1 MLKKILSAK
10 KIMLARLLSIC
21 MVSIA
26 CSTVAAET
34 NSASALR
41 EKHAALEQ
49 QLQQN
54 QFQQPL
60 VIESTE
66 TAKGL
71 KGDVYAVLDHP
82 ITAVRTGL
90 SDPAHW
96 CDVLILHIN
105 TKFCQAT
112 MGRSGTMLN
121 VHIGKKTHEEL
132 NDAKGVEFNYRL
144 AAATPEY
151 MEVLLDAR
159 DGPMGTSDYRIQLE
173 AAPLPNGKTFLH
185 LTFSHSVNLSGRLAM
200 QTYLATIGRGKVGFT
215 VTGSSR
221 DGHPEYIAGVR
232 GLVERNTMRYYLAI
246 DAYLDAANAA
256 PSAQFEKRLH
266 NWFTAAERYPR
277 QLHEITLEDYL
288 TMKRAEYARQQIVR

>member
-1 MLKKILSAK
+1 ML
-10 KIMLARLLSIC
+10 
-21 MVSIA
+21 SIA
-26 CSTVAAET
+26 CSAVAAET

-71 KGDVYAVLDHP
+71 KGDIYAVLDHP
-82 ITAVRTGL
+82 IGTVRTGL

-112 MGRSGTMLN
+112 TGSSGTTLN
-121 VHIGKKTHEEL
+121 VHIGKKTNEEL
-132 NDAKGVEFNYRL
+132 NDAKSVEFNYRL
-144 AAATPEY
+144 AAASPDY
-151 MEVLLDAR
+151 LEVLLDAR

-173 AAPLPNGKTFLH
+173 AAPLPDGKTFLH
-185 LTFSHSVNLSGRLAM
+185 LIFSYSVNLSGRLAI

-215 VTGSSR
+215 LAESGR
-221 DGHPEYIAGVR
+221 NGEPEYIAGVR

-256 PSAQFEKRLH
+256 PSARFEKRLH
-266 NWFTAAERYPR
+266 NWFTATERYPR
-277 QLHEITLEDYL
+277 QLHEITQEEYL
-288 TMKRAEYARQQIVR
+288 AMKRAEYARQQIAR